1 MVITETLSEIEF
13 CKLVDDAQKGNPL
26 AIEALIQHY
35 EPDMKKMTWFIR
47 MPHEDSMQSLKLML
61 VELLKSKATPT

>member
-1 MVITETLSEIEF
+1 MVITETLSEKDF

-26 AIEALIQHY
+26 AIEALIHHY

-47 MPHEDSMQSLKLML
+47 MSHEDSMQSLKLML
-61 VELLKSKATPT
+61 MELIQSTATPT